1 MNDRRVLGSVYDD
14 IEKLAVFPEMGVDIL
29 AKYGIIS
36 DYLCLITHKNCVFY
50 RIDGE
55 TDLTERLNMAK
66 ECNARCVLET
76 KTIEALKRSV
86 EWLKKGMKILKNI

>member
-86 EWLKKGMKILKNI
+86 ELLEKTKGGILFL